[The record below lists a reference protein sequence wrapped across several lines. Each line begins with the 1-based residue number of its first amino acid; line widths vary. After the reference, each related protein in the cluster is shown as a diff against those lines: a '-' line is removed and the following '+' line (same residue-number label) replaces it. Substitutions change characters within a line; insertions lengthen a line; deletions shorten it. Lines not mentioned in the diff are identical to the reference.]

1 MKKLL
6 LIQLLVYV
14 VWVLPTWAQVEVIET
29 DASPL
34 QVDLAAQY
42 VDNLNPT
49 LNQEMAAYGFVLAP
63 KGRLVTKQQK
73 LWFVLD
79 YQAQLSHYQLAES
92 ATASMAG
99 LDNGQNFNSY
109 QGRVLSR
116 LFIADR
122 WYVDAQAQ
130 HGQQTQKFGTGISR
144 LKTNVVNADELTRSL
159 AAVTLVYGNDVSQRF
174 MSLKTGV
181 RKDDYRDTNVYAKQF
196 NVEQT
201 FLETQLG
208 YRQSSASQILARVNF
223 KQDDYQAVSRD
234 DSKLLEGLVGFAWQ
248 ATGKT
253 RLEALVGAYR
263 RTFTGKDASSG
274 LSWSVDYTY
283 SPRDDLAFSLGSSR
297 FSDVSSSEIT
307 SDSVTQ
313 TLQANLHYRMS
324 DRWRSALVIQ
334 SSNTEFTV
342 AETNFSL
349 DERKIEWQLGL
360 RLLEHSELVFNIGHE
375 NVSRS
380 DDTLN
385 FNQNEAGLMWR
396 YEF

>member
-1 MKKLL
+1 
-6 LIQLLVYV
+6 
-14 VWVLPTWAQVEVIET
+14 VLPAIAQVEVI
-29 DASPL
+29 DQDVSPL
-34 QVDLAAQY
+34 QVEVATKY

-49 LNQEMAAYGFVLAP
+49 LNQEMAAYGFVVAP
-63 KGRLVTKQQK
+63 KGRLVSRQQK

-79 YQAQLSHYQLAES
+79 YQAELSQYQITES
-92 ATASMAG
+92 VAASTN
-99 LDNGQNFNSY
+99 LSDKRQNFNRY
-109 QGRVLSR
+109 QARFLSR
-116 LFIADR
+116 LFLADR
-122 WYVDAQAQ
+122 WYIDAQAQ

-144 LKTNVVNADELTRSL
+144 LKTDVLAADELTRSL
-159 AAVTLVYGNDVSQRF
+159 AAVSLVYGNDVSKRF
-174 MSLKTGV
+174 MSVKAGV

-208 YRQSSASQILARVNF
+208 FRQSSASQILARVNI
-223 KQDDYQAVSRD
+223 KQDDYQALTRD

-263 RTFTGKDASSG
+263 RTFNNQEASSG
-274 LSWSVDYTY
+274 LSWSIDYSY
-283 SPRDDLAFSLGSSR
+283 SPRDDLVFSLGSSR
-297 FSDVSSSEIT
+297 FSDVSSSETT

-313 TLQANLHYRMS
+313 TLQANLNYRMS
-324 DRWRSALVIQ
+324 DRWRSAVVAK
-334 SSNTEFTV
+334 SSSSEFNV
-342 AETNFSL
+342 ADTTFSL
-349 DERKIEWQLGL
+349 DAKEFEFQLGL
-360 RLLEHSELVFNIGHE
+360 QLREHSELVLSIGHE

-385 FNQNEAGLMWR
+385 FKQNEAGLMWR

>member
-1 MKKLL
+1 VKKIHLIPLL
-6 LIQLLVYV
+6 FCLA
-14 VWVLPTWAQVEVIET
+14 WVLPAIAQVEVI
-29 DASPL
+29 DQDVSPL
-34 QVDLAAQY
+34 QVEVATKY

-49 LNQEMAAYGFVLAP
+49 LNQEMAAYGFVVAP
-63 KGRLVTKQQK
+63 KGRLVSRQQK

-79 YQAQLSHYQLAES
+79 YQAELSQYQITES
-92 ATASMAG
+92 VAASTN
-99 LDNGQNFNSY
+99 LSDKRQNFNRY
-109 QGRVLSR
+109 QARFLSR
-116 LFIADR
+116 LFLADR
-122 WYVDAQAQ
+122 WYIDAQAQ

-144 LKTNVVNADELTRSL
+144 LKTDVLAADELTRSL
-159 AAVTLVYGNDVSQRF
+159 AAVSLVYGNDVSKRF
-174 MSLKTGV
+174 MSVKAGV

-208 YRQSSASQILARVNF
+208 FRQSSASQILARVNI
-223 KQDDYQAVSRD
+223 KQDDYQALTRD

-263 RTFTGKDASSG
+263 RTFNNQEASSG
-274 LSWSVDYTY
+274 LSWSIDYSY
-283 SPRDDLAFSLGSSR
+283 SPRDDLVFSLGSSR
-297 FSDVSSSEIT
+297 FSDVSSSETT

-313 TLQANLHYRMS
+313 TLQANLNYRMS
-324 DRWRSALVIQ
+324 DRWRSAVVAK
-334 SSNTEFTV
+334 SSSSEFNV
-342 AETNFSL
+342 ADTTFSL
-349 DERKIEWQLGL
+349 DAKEFEFQLGL
-360 RLLEHSELVFNIGHE
+360 QLREHSELVLSIGHE

-385 FNQNEAGLMWR
+385 FKQNEAGLMWR